1 MKDNNTLD
9 KNTIKKVFML
19 ISVIPH
25 YTGVSGTAIEY
36 KEVIVIDDLLEALD
50 RLSKIDGGS
59 RDG

>member
-1 MKDNNTLD
+1 MIDNNTFD

-25 YTGVSGTAIEY
+25 YTGVSGTAIEF

-50 RLSKIDGGS
+50 RLSKIG
-59 RDG
+59 R